1 MWWISYRGEGRHG
14 LDNIGV
20 FTDEGRVLRD
30 HPLLLDPA
38 PKAHPLHIPRGFALI
53 GEDLYIA
60 SAWRHDSHVA
70 RYRRHGD
77 SFHFVDN
84 LVTSAQVVA
93 MVHPFDVELGDAAGP
108 QCAR

>member
-20 FTDEGRVLRD
+20 FTDEGKVLSN

-38 PKAHPLHIPRGFALI
+38 PKAHPLHIPRGFALV

-70 RYRRHGD
+70 RYRRH
-77 SFHFVDN
+77 
-84 LVTSAQVVA
+84 VA
-93 MVHPFDVELGDAAGP
+93 GVNSAAGRTGSLN
-108 QCAR
+108 AATSRSAIVRWD